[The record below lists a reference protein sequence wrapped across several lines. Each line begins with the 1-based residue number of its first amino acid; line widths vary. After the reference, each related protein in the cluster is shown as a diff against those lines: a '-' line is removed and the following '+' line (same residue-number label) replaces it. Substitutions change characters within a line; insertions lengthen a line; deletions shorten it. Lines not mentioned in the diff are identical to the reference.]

1 LRGDCCHGVATGPLT
16 GYVAGRLIRDVAATA
31 ASAKDE
37 GPVRARTS
45 AIPDESRSEP
55 AVKRGFWR
63 RSEPAARSPSVAT
76 LAFICRSTADCQDCT
91 NGGIG
96 VAPKR
101 RRTTPSTA
109 RWVSPGF
116 VALQGSAM
124 DRERACN
131 PRVAGRTPD
140 GSEMRALARKE
151 ERQEQTRRVVL
162 LLATSRLVEV
172 ARDCRFDDAAIRA
185 TYAVPTDSR
194 LRLSCWVAARASRWR
209 ADGLRSLCAQEG
221 EPGRTLLLRSGTA
234 QVT

>member
-1 LRGDCCHGVATGPLT
+1 MRGDCCHGVATGPLT

-101 RRTTPSTA
+101 RQTTPSTA

-131 PRVAGRTPD
+131 PRNAGPCETTKHSPPRRPKAGRARR
-140 GSEMRALARKE
+140 RA
-151 ERQEQTRRVVL
+151 
-162 LLATSRLVEV
+162 
-172 ARDCRFDDAAIRA
+172 
-185 TYAVPTDSR
+185 
-194 LRLSCWVAARASRWR
+194 
-209 ADGLRSLCAQEG
+209 
-221 EPGRTLLLRSGTA
+221 EPGRYLCSVTAWPGACRLTGGHPRARNWADPEARAQRTSSAAAIQSRRPATVGPVDESGRA
-234 QVT
+234 VPHSWRQNGR